1 MWRYLCLVTAA
12 WALAPPKINLGDYL
26 VQRAVQQ
33 QLNYMADLKNE
44 PLGNWLKGFQDHAHL
59 DSNSPRR
66 FPGTYSAAFGQLNKP
81 YTEYLVDLGTAPQEV
96 VQIEV
101 APRRRLSARE
111 LANPFLAKQAMEIYE
126 EVIDPQQVLLRL
138 VTTADVMVDT
148 WAFQFSELEKSDQER
163 VALERQIGGLPDAAM
178 LRDAELAE
186 GGETR
191 TSWYTED
198 EPMPLYAFDQRAC
211 DRLATLRALEA
222 LTEEVR
228 LLTPQNAFE
237 CGFLRREAKADE
249 DDDDVD
255 QRVVQ
260 RRRKRR
266 EEREAKYVRGEDAQ
280 KAVYAKEAA
289 LAFLEEPRPASNVS
303 IVFALLNEIRTGSP
317 RSGSRS
323 CPRAIRARASRSARS
338 GRRRAST
345 RRGRATPAPML
356 MR

>member
-1 MWRYLCLVTAA
+1 MFTPR
-12 WALAPPKINLGDYL
+12 
-26 VQRAVQQ
+26 R
-33 QLNYMADLKNE
+33 
-44 PLGNWLKGFQDHAHL
+44 LGNWLKAFQDHAHL

-81 YTEYLVDLGTAPQEV
+81 YSEYLVDLGTAPQEV

-111 LANPFLAKQAMEIYE
+111 LANPFLAKQAMEVYD
-126 EVIDPQQVLLRL
+126 EVIDPKQVLKRL

-148 WAFQFSELEKSDQER
+148 WAFQFEELAKADQER

-222 LTEEVR
+222 LTKEVR
-228 LLTPQNAFE
+228 LLTPQTAFE
-237 CGFLRREAKADE
+237 CGFLRRDAKADE

-255 QRVVQ
+255 ERVVK

-266 EEREAKYVRGEDAQ
+266 EEREAKFVTGEEAE

-289 LAFLEEPRPASNVS
+289 LAFLEESRPAPNVS
-303 IVFALLNEIRTGSP
+303 IVLALLNEIRTGSP

-323 CPRAIRARASRSARS
+323 CPRAIRARRSKSARS
-338 GRRRAST
+338 GPRRAST
-345 RRGRATPAPML
+345 RRGRATPAPMP
-356 MR
+356 MHVWKPYGPIEMSRRTTSEAVSS

>member
-1 MWRYLCLVTAA
+1 MWRYLCLATAA

-44 PLGNWLKGFQDHAHL
+44 PLGNWLKAFQDHAHL

-81 YTEYLVDLGTAPQEV
+81 FQEYLVDMGTAEKEV
-96 VQIEV
+96 VEIAV

-111 LANPFLAKQAMEIYE
+111 LANPFLAKQAMEVYD
-126 EVIDPQQVLLRL
+126 EVIDPKQVLKRL

-148 WAFQFSELEKSDQER
+148 WAFQFSELEKADQER

-198 EPMPLYAFDQRAC
+198 EPMPLYAF
-211 DRLATLRALEA
+211 
-222 LTEEVR
+222 
-228 LLTPQNAFE
+228 E
-237 CGFLRREAKADE
+237 C
-249 DDDDVD
+249 
-255 QRVVQ
+255 
-260 RRRKRR
+260 
-266 EEREAKYVRGEDAQ
+266 
-280 KAVYAKEAA
+280 
-289 LAFLEEPRPASNVS
+289 
-303 IVFALLNEIRTGSP
+303 
-317 RSGSRS
+317 
-323 CPRAIRARASRSARS
+323 
-338 GRRRAST
+338 
-345 RRGRATPAPML
+345 
-356 MR
+356 